1 MHSFPRS
8 TNDPFQ
14 KVSHINMSIK
24 IQAATDDRPSRYPN
38 VDFCGFPEAICAG
51 PESSEMRWVT
61 SMFEWTERVQTYDD
75 GKGWN
80 YLKELKNFV
89 DDGMYNVDFLHA
101 VSGIVTQGCADPP
114 CEGASQRTNGGLGSA
129 EIRMADDRLKNF
141 QTALV
146 ALEAGGEKALV
157 RAVTNFFSEKKEI
170 VNSKILQSQ
179 TPEGQ
184 LYPSYR
190 YQLSDFLSALTTISE
205 DGVAGKKFYVG
216 DATVA
221 MGVRYGIV
229 NAIMFLA
236 QAYKEAI
243 QYDACKFRTLLSC
256 FNTPCASCSLI
267 RHLPILLFDFIP
279 KVMRTIGR
287 YVNVYQYYFIS
298 GTFRRIH

>member
-1 MHSFPRS
+1 
-8 TNDPFQ
+8 
-14 KVSHINMSIK
+14 
-24 IQAATDDRPSRYPN
+24 
-38 VDFCGFPEAICAG
+38 
-51 PESSEMRWVT
+51 
-61 SMFEWTERVQTYDD
+61 MFEWTERVQTYDN

-80 YLKELKNFV
+80 YVKELKNFV
-89 DDGMYNVDFLHA
+89 DNGMYNVDFLHA
-101 VSGIVTQGCADPP
+101 ISGIVTHGCSDPP
-114 CEGASQRTNGGLGSA
+114 CEGASEMTNGGFGSA
-129 EIRMADDRLKNF
+129 TEIRMSDDRVKNF
-141 QTALV
+141 QIALV

-236 QAYKEAI
+236 QAFKEAI
-243 QYDACKFRTLLSC
+243 QYDACKFKTLHSC
-256 FNTPCASCSLI
+256 VYLPSASNSLI
-267 RHLPILLFDFIP
+267 MYLPISLFDYMP
-279 KVMRTIGR
+279 KAMRTIGR
-287 YVNVYQYYFIS
+287 CVNAHQ
-298 GTFRRIH
+298 